1 MSLDVLI
8 FILVLSNLVLVSLG
22 SYFAV
27 RIYSSRERIREG
39 IMREANTYLQNQMD
53 SIKEHPEALS
63 KLLKPVVQKL
73 ISDISSEMKS
83 QGPETAL
90 STEQGNPMVNLGMA
104 FIPKKYQFLAQLGLG
119 LLNSRKSS
127 TGPESKNGKNPF
139 E

>member
-22 SYFAV
+22 SYFAI

-39 IMREANTYLQNQMD
+39 IIREANTYLQTQMD
-53 SIKEHPEALS
+53 SIKEHPEALV
-63 KLLKPVVQKL
+63 KLFKPVITKML
-73 ISDISSEMKS
+73 SDLSAESAK
-83 QGPETAL
+83 G
-90 STEQGNPMVNLGMA
+90 STEMIPQDTSNPLMSLGLT
-104 FIPKKYQFLAQLGLG
+104 FVPKKYQFLAQLGLG